1 MALFKPFIEFVLERL
16 TKVQDSGEHGLSDFE
31 RVRNEIKPCDV
42 LLIEGTS
49 RSDRVIQKATQSSWS
64 HAVLYI
70 GRLLDIPDPDLKTI
84 ISHFFEGDADT
95 PLIIE
100 SRLGEGIVVKPLHYY
115 EHEHVRIC
123 RPKSLNRKDTAQVIR
138 FAINRLGAHRGGGY
152 MLDLI
157 RFYLPWSLLP
167 LNWRTK
173 VLGQWAGRH
182 TKNVSAAFIAEC
194 FGFIQFPVYPL
205 VKING
210 DQGIRLLRRHPK
222 LCMPNEIDQSPNFEI
237 IKYPFIDFKIYEN
250 ERLIPWKGSGIY
262 SGVDQEPALTF
273 DSKPTHLNHV
283 DPKQLGDQT
292 KITPINTKSD

>member
-1 MALFKPFIEFVLERL
+1 MLF
-16 TKVQDSGEHGLSDFE
+16 
-31 RVRNEIKPCDV
+31 
-42 LLIEGTS
+42 
-49 RSDRVIQKATQSSWS
+49 RS
-64 HAVLYI
+64 
-70 GRLLDIPDPDLKTI
+70 
-84 ISHFFEGDADT
+84 
-95 PLIIE
+95 
-100 SRLGEGIVVKPLHYY
+100 
-115 EHEHVRIC
+115 
-123 RPKSLNRKDTAQVIR
+123 
-138 FAINRLGAHRGGGY
+138 
-152 MLDLI
+152 
-157 RFYLPWSLLP
+157 
-167 LNWRTK
+167 NWRTK